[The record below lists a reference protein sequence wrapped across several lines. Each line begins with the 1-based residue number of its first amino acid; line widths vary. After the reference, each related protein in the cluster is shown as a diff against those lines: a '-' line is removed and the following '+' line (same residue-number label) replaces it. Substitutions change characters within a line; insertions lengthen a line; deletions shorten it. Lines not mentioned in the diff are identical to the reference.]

1 MKGVL
6 KMKEK
11 VYDILNDYCEELEKL
26 CKNNIENSCTYYL
39 SFISKLSGVFDI
51 LAYDNSLSTEEYVNL
66 HNECLDKLEEIYNK
80 YNK

>member
-11 VYDILNDYCEELEKL
+11 VYEIVNGYCEILEKL
-26 CKNNIENSCTYYL
+26 CKNNNEKSCTYYL
-39 SFISKLSGVFDI
+39 SFIKKLSGVFD
-51 LAYDNSLSTEEYVNL
+51 LLSYDSSLSSEEYVNL
-66 HNECLDKLEEIYNK
+66 HNECLDKLEEVYNK